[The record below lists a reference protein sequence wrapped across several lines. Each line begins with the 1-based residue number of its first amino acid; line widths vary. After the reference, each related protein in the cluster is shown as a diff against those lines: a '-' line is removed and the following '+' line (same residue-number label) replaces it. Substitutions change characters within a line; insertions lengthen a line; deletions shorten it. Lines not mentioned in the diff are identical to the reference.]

1 MTLPS
6 PAGLATT
13 IKGLG
18 IIPVVVIDDPDAALP
33 LAAALV
39 EGGLPCAEITLRT
52 SGALDALGI
61 IAREYPEMLVGAGTV
76 LNRSQAQQAHESG
89 AQFIVSPGFSGPV
102 VEYCQEN
109 GIAVFPGA
117 STPTEIMTALD
128 AGITVLKFF
137 PAEAMGGVAILRAV
151 SAVFGQVE
159 FMPTG
164 GISSRNLADYLSVP
178 GVIACGGSWMVSSP
192 WIRDGKFNQIAQ
204 AARDA
209 RALVTS
215 HRSGSRP

>member
-1 MTLPS
+1 MTIPS
-6 PAGLATT
+6 PAGLAET

-18 IIPVVVIDDPDAALP
+18 IVPVVVIDDPDAALP
-33 LAAALV
+33 LAAALI

-52 SGALDALGI
+52 SGALDALTN
-61 IAREYPEMLVGAGTV
+61 IAREHPEILVGAGTV

-89 AQFIVSPGFSGPV
+89 AQFIVSPGFSRAV

-109 GIAVFPGA
+109 EIAVFPGA
-117 STPTEIMTALD
+117 ATATEIMTAL
-128 AGITVLKFF
+128 ASGVSTLKFF
-137 PAEAMGGVAILRAV
+137 PAEAMGGVAVLRAL

-159 FMPTG
+159 FIPTG
-164 GISSRNLADYLSVP
+164 GISSRSLADYLSVP
-178 GVIACGGSWMVSSP
+178 GVIACGGSWMVSSS
-192 WIRDGKFNQIAQ
+192 WIREGQFNRITR

-215 HRSGSRP
+215 HRSGTRP